1 MTEQTVQAADLFTVA
16 ECAVMWRVSKMTVY
30 RLLQTGEI
38 PHVRIGRSVR
48 IPGQAARDY
57 SKPTKP

>member
-1 MTEQTVQAADLFTVA
+1 MTEQTVQAADLFTVT

-30 RLLQTGEI
+30 RLLSEGEI
-38 PHVRIGRSVR
+38 PSIRIGRSLR

-57 SKPTKP
+57 SKPTTP

>member
-1 MTEQTVQAADLFTVA
+1 MTEQTVQAADLFTVT

-30 RLLQTGEI
+30 RLASQGEI
-38 PHVRIGRSVR
+38 PSIRIGRSLR

-57 SKPTKP
+57 IKPTKP

>member
-1 MTEQTVQAADLFTVA
+1 MTEQTVQAADLFTVN

-30 RLLQTGEI
+30 RLASQGEI
-38 PHVRIGRSVR
+38 PSIRIGRSLR

-57 SKPTKP
+57 CKPTKP